1 MKNPDYSNM
10 LLVHL
15 LGYKKEAAGRDDYF
29 IMLWCSTDSWLRIIG
44 NMKDFIVFA
53 RSDKRLSDIRG

>member
-15 LGYKKEAAGRDDYF
+15 LGYKKEAAGRDDYL
-29 IMLWCSTDSWLRIIG
+29 IMLWLSPDSWLRFIG
-44 NMKDFIVFA
+44 
-53 RSDKRLSDIRG
+53 S

>member
-15 LGYKKEAAGRDDYF
+15 LGYKKEAREGTIILSCSGVHLTAGC
-29 IMLWCSTDSWLRIIG
+29 IL
-44 NMKDFIVFA
+44 
-53 RSDKRLSDIRG
+53 